1 MVEVTF
7 AQLQGWL
14 VAFLWPFAR
23 LTAFLAAS
31 PLWGHSSVPN
41 QAKVGLAALVTV
53 VIAPNLPTPPTT
65 AVLSWAGLGIM
76 LEQVLIGIAMGL
88 VMRVTFAVVQ
98 ATGEFIGLQMGLA
111 FATFFDPGSGTNMV
125 VLSRFLYMITL
136 LMFLA
141 FDGHLI
147 VLEILATSFVTLP
160 IGLGG
165 FNPGAF
171 ELLARYGGTIFVS
184 GMLLALPL
192 VGSLL
197 IINLALGI
205 LNRSAPQLTVFN
217 IGFPTSLTVGLALMM
232 VLMTDIG
239 RFLQGMFAQAI
250 DFLRQLLEALA
261 PLSGVG

>member
-7 AQLQGWL
+7 AQLQGWIM
-14 VAFLWPFAR
+14 AFLWPFAR
-23 LTAFLAAS
+23 ITAFFAAS

-41 QAKVGLAALVTV
+41 QVKVGLAALVAM
-53 VIAPNLPTPPTT
+53 VIGPLVALPDVP
-65 AVLSWAGLGIM
+65 LMSWAGFGIM
-76 LEQVLIGIAMGL
+76 VEQMLIGVAMGL
-88 VMRVTFAVVQ
+88 VMHVTFAVVQ

-111 FATFFDPGSGTNMV
+111 FATFFDPGSGTNMA
-125 VLSRFLYMITL
+125 VLSRYLYMITL

-141 FDGHLI
+141 LNGHLI
-147 VLEILATSFVTLP
+147 VLEILATSFTTLP

-165 FNPGAF
+165 FNAGAF
-171 ELLARYGGTIFVS
+171 EMLARYGGTIFMM
-184 GMLLALPL
+184 GMMLALPL

-197 IINLALGI
+197 IISLSLGI

-239 RFLQGMFAQAI
+239 RFLQGLFSNGLTFMQ
-250 DFLRQLLEALA
+250 DLLDALA
-261 PLSGVG
+261 PLT

>member
-7 AQLQGWL
+7 AQLQAWIM
-14 VAFLWPFAR
+14 AFLWPFAR
-23 LTAFLAAS
+23 ITAFLAAS

-41 QAKVGLAALVTV
+41 QAKVGLAALVAMI
-53 VIAPNLPTPPTT
+53 IAPTIALPDVPL
-65 AVLSWAGLGIM
+65 VSWAGFGIM
-76 LEQVLIGIAMGL
+76 VEQMLIGIAIGL
-88 VMRVTFAVVQ
+88 VMHVTFAVVQ

-111 FATFFDPGSGTNMV
+111 FATFFDPSSGTNMV
-125 VLSRFLYMITL
+125 VLSRYLYMITL

-141 FDGHLI
+141 FNGHLI
-147 VLEILATSFVTLP
+147 VLEILATSFDTLP
-160 IGLGG
+160 LGLGG
-165 FNPGAF
+165 FNAGGF
-171 ELLARYGGTIFVS
+171 EMLARYGGTIFMS

-197 IINLALGI
+197 IINLSMGI

-239 RFLQGMFAQAI
+239 RFLQGLFASALMFM
-250 DFLRQLLEALA
+250 RELLDALA
-261 PLSGVG
+261 PLA